1 MQYVIYFKRIPILD
15 QLPDTQESIGES
27 KIFVCWSRDMGVLE
41 NALQLASVRDYVEL
55 THVPPDLKI
64 IASDGK

>member
-1 MQYVIYFKRIPILD
+1 
-15 QLPDTQESIGES
+15 
-27 KIFVCWSRDMGVLE
+27 MGVLE